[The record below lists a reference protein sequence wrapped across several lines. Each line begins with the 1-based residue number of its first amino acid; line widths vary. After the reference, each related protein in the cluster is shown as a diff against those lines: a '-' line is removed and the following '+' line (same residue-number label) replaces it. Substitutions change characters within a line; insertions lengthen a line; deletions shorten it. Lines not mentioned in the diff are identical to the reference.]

1 MRPICWPETSVNN
14 YYYTIRKVLQSRR
27 LHLLRGG
34 ILKSRMVFELPYKL
48 ILICE
53 TEIYT
58 NDNDSH
64 LSSGH
69 YTDTTLRTMA
79 MGIDITVG
87 WHLFRKMLQL
97 IRHTHTHTQRGLQN
111 TLYTNCTNRA
121 LLLNLQFSSATLPI
135 DKHLTNFLPH
145 TSRKA
150 CISSYKM
157 LIKITRSKRNT
168 K

>member
-14 YYYTIRKVLQSRR
+14 YYYTIRNVLESRR
-27 LHLLRGG
+27 PHLLRGG

-87 WHLFRKMLQL
+87 WHLFRKLLQL
-97 IRHTHTHTQRGLQN
+97 IRHTHTHSEAYKI
-111 TLYTNCTNRA
+111 LYIQTVQIGRY
-121 LLLNLQFSSATLPI
+121 S
-135 DKHLTNFLPH
+135 
-145 TSRKA
+145 
-150 CISSYKM
+150 
-157 LIKITRSKRNT
+157 
-168 K
+168 